1 MAARRSSTSSADGH
15 ATGLERRWWTLIAV
29 CGATFMLLVDIT
41 IVQVALPTMQRSLHA
56 SFTELQWV
64 ISAYAVSLSA
74 FILTQ
79 GSLADRFGRKRI
91 FMAGLLTFTLASLAC
106 ALSRTASELI
116 AARGVQGLGGAAMF
130 ATSLALIGQEFLGTQ
145 RSTAI
150 AVWGATVGAAVA
162 IGPLVGGALT
172 SGLGWP
178 WIFYVNVPI
187 GVITLAVSARR
198 MVNLGDPSSTRLD
211 WPGLVTFS
219 GGLFLLV
226 LALTRGNDD
235 GWSSRVILSYF
246 ASAGV
251 LLLAFV
257 IAEMRQE
264 RPMFDLS
271 LFRKP
276 SFTGVSFATFG
287 IGAGMFALLP
297 YLTLYLQNYLGLSAL
312 QGGLRLLPLT
322 LLSFVVPLLSRPVTE
337 RVPAGM
343 ALAFG
348 LAVSAAGLALFHG
361 LTITSRWTA
370 LLPGL
375 VLGGVGIGIANPAI
389 AKIALGVVPP
399 QRSGMASGI
408 SNTFRIGGVATG
420 VAALGAVFQQRLEST
435 LSTSLGHPAPG
446 LARAVAAGGPHAAA
460 LSSRGRASLEIAAR
474 HAFVT
479 GMNDLV
485 LVGAVTVFIGA
496 LFAVLV
502 RRKDFY
508 SRRRAT
514 AQRMTVEAAG
524 PELVPE
530 AVG

>member
-1 MAARRSSTSSADGH
+1 MAARRSTNSSEDGR

-41 IVQVALPTMQRSLHA
+41 IVQVALPTMQRQLHA

-74 FILTQ
+74 LILTQ

-91 FMAGLLTFTLASLAC
+91 FMAGLFTFTVASLAC
-106 ALSRTASELI
+106 ALSRTATELI
-116 AARGVQGLGGAAMF
+116 TARAVQGVGGAAMF
-130 ATSLALIGQEFLGTQ
+130 ATSLALIGQEFHGTQ

-150 AVWGATVGAAVA
+150 AAWGATVGGAVA

-178 WIFYVNVPI
+178 WIFYVNVPV
-187 GVITLAVSARR
+187 GALTLAVSARR
-198 MVNLGDPSSTRLD
+198 MVNVGDPNVTRLD

-235 GWSSRVILSYF
+235 GWSSRVVLSYL

-251 LLLAFV
+251 LLVAFV
-257 IAEMRQE
+257 IVEMRQT

-297 YLTLYLQNYLGLSAL
+297 YLTLYLQNDLGLSAF

-322 LLSFVVPLLSRPVTE
+322 LLSFFVPLASRPLTE
-337 RVPAGM
+337 RIPPGM
-343 ALAFG
+343 ALSVG
-348 LAVSAAGLALFHG
+348 LLVSAGGLFLFYG
-361 LTITSRWTA
+361 LTVTSTWTA

-375 VLGGVGIGIANPAI
+375 VLGGVGIGLANPAI

-420 VAALGAVFQQRLEST
+420 VAALGAVFQQRLEADLRS
-435 LSTSLGHPAPG
+435 SVGHAAPL
-446 LARAVAAGGPHAAA
+446 LARAVAAGGTHAAVA
-460 LSSRGRASLEIAAR
+460 ASNGRVAVANAAR

-479 GMNDLV
+479 GINDLV
-485 LVGAVTVFIGA
+485 LVGAVTVFVGA
-496 LFAVLV
+496 LFAGLV
-502 RRKDFY
+502 RRKDFF

-514 AQRMTVEAAG
+514 GRPTMLEAADPG
-524 PELVPE
+524 LLPE